1 MDKDI
6 GQSMRARAMSPAQI
20 MAVAICVVINMLD
33 GFDVLA
39 IAFVGPRLA
48 AEWGLDP
55 KTLGLLFSAGLFGMT
70 IGSLVLAPMADLL
83 GRRTVI
89 LGGLSLITIGMLLSA
104 LATGV
109 TMLAALRLVTGI
121 GIGTLFASLN
131 TMTAEYA
138 SARRRS
144 LAIGILVIGYPIGA
158 TLGGML
164 AVWLIAHFGWQ
175 SVFIFGGA
183 ASALMLPLVYLLLP
197 ESLDYLMARR
207 PARALE
213 RVNKVLKR
221 VRMAP
226 LERLPDLATGVTASK
241 SKSLLMVF
249 SPAYL
254 RGTLVICASYFS
266 LMTSFYFIL
275 SWTPK
280 VLVDL
285 GLSEALGISGAVLIN
300 VGGIAGGLLL
310 GSLAQRWDVRAV
322 TATFMIGSFAMMV
335 VFGLLPPTAHVL
347 MLGAVG
353 LGLAIMAAMAGLY
366 ALVPLIF
373 PANIRNTGTGLAIGI
388 GRLGATVGPYV
399 AGLLIAAGWQRDEYY
414 TVLGIPFVIAAILVF
429 LIGPRGAR
437 RELD

>member
-1 MDKDI
+1 MSGDVRQI
-6 GQSMRARAMSPAQI
+6 LRARAMTPVQI
-20 MAVAICVVINMLD
+20 MTVAICVAINMLD

-48 AEWGLDP
+48 AEWSLEP
-55 KTLGLLFSAGLFGMT
+55 KALGLLFSAGLFGMT
-70 IGSLVLAPMADLL
+70 IGSLALAPLADLL
-83 GRRTVI
+83 GRRTAI
-89 LGGLSLITIGMLLSA
+89 LTGLGLITGGMLLSA
-104 LATGV
+104 LATGIE
-109 TMLAALRLVTGI
+109 MLAGLRFLTGI

-131 TMTAEYA
+131 TVTAEYA
-138 SARRRS
+138 SAKRRN

-158 TLGGML
+158 TLGGMV
-164 AVWLIAHFGWQ
+164 AVWLIGAYGWQ
-175 SVFIFGGA
+175 SVFLFGGLS
-183 ASALMLPLVYLLLP
+183 SALLIPLVFFVLP
-197 ESLDYLMARR
+197 ESLDYLISRR

-213 RVNKVLKR
+213 RVNAVLR
-221 VRMAP
+221 
-226 LERLPDLATGVTASK
+226 RLRIDAVAQLPAADPAAASAK
-241 SKSLLMVF
+241 SRSLLMVF
-249 SPAYL
+249 SPAYV
-254 RGTLVICASYFS
+254 RGTVVICACYFS

-300 VGGIAGGLLL
+300 VGGIMGGLLL
-310 GSLAQRWDVRAV
+310 GSLAARWDVRFL
-322 TATFMIGSFAMMV
+322 TAFFMLASFGMMV
-335 VFGLLPPTAHVL
+335 VFGMLPPVANLL
-347 MLGAVG
+347 MIGAVV
-353 LGLAIMAAMAGLY
+353 LGLFIMAAMAGLY

-399 AGLLIAAGWQRDEYY
+399 AGILIAAGWQRAEYY
-414 TVLGIPFVIAAILVF
+414 LVLGIPFIAAAVLVF